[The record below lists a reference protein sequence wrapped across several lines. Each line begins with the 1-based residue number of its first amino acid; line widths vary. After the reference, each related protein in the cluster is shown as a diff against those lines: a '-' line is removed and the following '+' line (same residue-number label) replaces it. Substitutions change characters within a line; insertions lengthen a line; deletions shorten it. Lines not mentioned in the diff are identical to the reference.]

1 MTVRDLG
8 HAALASGQRPTRG
21 ARLHRVKYLAC
32 SLLLLMPAG
41 GVEAMAKIT
50 SLPPPPSEKINYHIV
65 SAGETLFAIAW
76 RYELTVQSLAAI
88 NGISPPYT
96 IRVGQQLL
104 LKPHITPASPAI
116 RGPQRPTPPP
126 ATREPSPLH
135 ATAPPKPDAATGSA
149 PPSVAPT
156 ALAAAQRWR
165 WPTAGTVA
173 RHFDNQRLFKGI
185 DIQGRAGQ
193 PVVAAA
199 AGTVV
204 YAGSGLAGYGQ
215 LIIVKHDET
224 YLSAY
229 AHNRNILIAEGAQV
243 KGGDRIGEIGGDPG
257 NPTRLYFEIR
267 RDGKPIDPLSV
278 LPR

>member
-1 MTVRDLG
+1 MTVRDLS
-8 HAALASGQRPTRG
+8 HAALASGQRPIRVVK
-21 ARLHRVKYLAC
+21 LHRVKYLVC
-32 SLLLLMPAG
+32 SVLLLMPG
-41 GVEAMAKIT
+41 GCVEAMAKIT

-88 NGISPPYT
+88 NGISPPYR
-96 IRVGQQLL
+96 IRVGQKLL
-104 LKPHITPASPAI
+104 LEPHITAAQPVI
-116 RGPQRPTPPP
+116 RAHQRPTPPP
-126 ATREPSPLH
+126 AARQPSPPR
-135 ATAPPKPDAATGSA
+135 ATAPPKPDAVPASA

-156 ALAAAQRWR
+156 ARWR
-165 WPTAGTVA
+165 WPTAGTVT
-173 RHFDNQRLFKGI
+173 RHFDNQHLFKGI

-199 AGTVV
+199 TGTVV
-204 YAGSGLAGYGQ
+204 YAGSGPAGYGR

-229 AHNRNILIAEGAQV
+229 AHNRNILIAEGAHV
-243 KGGDRIGEIGGDPG
+243 KSGDRIGEIGGDPA
-257 NPTRLYFEIR
+257 NPNRLYFEIR
-267 RDGKPIDPLSV
+267 RDGKPIDPLLV